1 MKVKLTILTLL
12 CSLINNVTAGE
23 LSGNISTGYKSDY
36 IYRGALVSSEAI
48 QTQVGVQGDIT
59 GNVGAYFNGLMS
71 SPLAAT
77 SDTYEFVGG
86 VSTSFVEGLLAA
98 TGGYSHREQVDG
110 SSVGELFVG
119 LSADVLLSPTITVSY
134 NLDDELY
141 TTEIGASHTF
151 DTDLAALTV
160 GAGVG
165 RTEVTSSL
173 DRDYFIVG
181 LGATRAIVGDL
192 KGNLGVDYIDAED
205 VDGETVVSVGLSL
218 DF

>member
-48 QTQVGVQGDIT
+48 QTQLGVEGHVS
-59 GNVGAYFNGLMS
+59 GKVGAYFNGFMS
-71 SPLAAT
+71 SPLAGT
-77 SDTYEFVGG
+77 SDTYEFIGG
-86 VSTSFVEGLLAA
+86 VSSSFLDGLLAA
-98 TGGYSHREQVDG
+98 TGGYTHREQVDG
-110 SSVGELFVG
+110 ASVGELFVG
-119 LSADVLLSPTITVSY
+119 LSADVVLSPTVTVFY

-141 TTEIGASHTF
+141 TTELGVSHTF
-151 DTDLAALTV
+151 DTELAALTV
-160 GAGVG
+160 GVGVG
-165 RTEVTSSL
+165 RTEVTKTL
-173 DRDYFIVG
+173 DRDYFIAG
-181 LGATRAIVGDL
+181 LGASRVIVGNL

-205 VDGETVVSVGLSL
+205 VDEETVVSVGLSL

>member
-48 QTQVGVQGDIT
+48 QTQLSVDGAIT
-59 GNVGAYFNGLMS
+59 ESVGAYLTGFMS
-71 SPLAAT
+71 SPLAGT
-77 SDTYEFVGG
+77 SDTYEFIGG
-86 VSTSFVEGLLAA
+86 VSTSFLDELLAA

-110 SSVGELFVG
+110 ASLGELFVG
-119 LSADVLLSPTITVSY
+119 MAADVMLSPTVTVFY
-134 NLDDELY
+134 NLDSELY
-141 TTEIGASHTF
+141 TTELSISHTVE
-151 DTDLAALTV
+151 TSIANLTF

-165 RTEVTSSL
+165 RTEATTTL
-173 DRDYFIVG
+173 DRDYFVAG
-181 LGATRAIVGDL
+181 LGASRVIVGDL

-205 VDGETVVSVGLSL
+205 VDGETVMSVGLSM